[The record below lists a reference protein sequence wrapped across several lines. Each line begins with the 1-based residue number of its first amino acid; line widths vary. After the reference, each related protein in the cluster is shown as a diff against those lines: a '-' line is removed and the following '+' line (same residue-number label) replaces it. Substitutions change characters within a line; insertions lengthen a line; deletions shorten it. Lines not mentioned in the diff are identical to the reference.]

1 MVKRICVLF
10 TAAVMT
16 LSVLLCGCEAEER
29 GEVILIGSA
38 GADVGSS
45 ASGTNGNT
53 QAGLTVP
60 GTPGI
65 GQAGT
70 AVPGSPG
77 SMQAGT
83 AVPGNAGS
91 MPEGI
96 AASGS
101 PEGGQAGNLPPEPAM
116 IRVYV
121 CGAVVSPGVVEIPQG
136 SRIEDALAAAG
147 GFLPGAL
154 AAAVNLADWAV
165 DGQMLYFP
173 TEEEGA
179 SWKPMPGSA
188 DSREEQSRLVDINTA
203 PAALLCTL
211 PGIGEAKAAEII
223 AYREAHGSFA
233 SCEDIMKVPGIK
245 TNIYE
250 KICDKITVN

>member
-1 MVKRICVLF
+1 
-10 TAAVMT
+10 
-16 LSVLLCGCEAEER
+16 
-29 GEVILIGSA
+29 
-38 GADVGSS
+38 
-45 ASGTNGNT
+45 
-53 QAGLTVP
+53 
-60 GTPGI
+60 
-65 GQAGT
+65 
-70 AVPGSPG
+70 
-77 SMQAGT
+77 
-83 AVPGNAGS
+83 
-91 MPEGI
+91 
-96 AASGS
+96 
-101 PEGGQAGNLPPEPAM
+101 M

-179 SWKPMPGSA
+179 SWKPVPGSA
-188 DSREEQSRLVDINTA
+188 DSREEQERLVDINTA